1 VFICD
6 VTGLPS
12 APREPMI
19 KIPIETRNVE
29 YRNIV
34 TREDEE
40 TGELYDEEV
49 LSVGT
54 EIVKELRV
62 TAKGLAIFEA
72 ALKEEGNG
80 KA

>member
-1 VFICD
+1 
-6 VTGLPS
+6 
-12 APREPMI
+12 MI

-40 TGELYDEEV
+40 TGEFYNEEV
-49 LSVGT
+49 LSVGI